1 MRKVGAT
8 FMNSIS
14 LPILVHAYETDF
26 GGVVSNTRYLE
37 FLERGRYA
45 LLHAAGLPV
54 EQTWR
59 ENGFMAIVR
68 RIEADYLNFARHE
81 EQLTLTTRVSEWSGA
96 SAIVAHEITRD
107 DDGASNSARAPDHR
121 VSESRVEADARA
133 RDLSRETELNVCY

>member
-14 LPILVHAYETDF
+14 LSILVHAYETDF

-54 EQTWR
+54 EKTWR
-59 ENGFMAIVR
+59 EDGVMAIVR

-81 EQLTLTTRVSEWSGA
+81 EQLTLTTRVSEWKGA
-96 SAIVAHEITRD
+96 TAIVSHEITRD
-107 DDGASNSARAPDHR
+107 ADGA
-121 VSESRVEADARA
+121 VILRA
-133 RDLSRETELNVCY
+133 RQTVAFLNREWKPTRVPAIYREKLG